1 MNLLWFMR
9 SSGLP
14 TADGSVLDTE
24 LKQPRLVLFFTAIAL
39 SSFLLWAHFSEI
51 DQVAR
56 APGGVIPSSKIQVI
70 QSKDGG
76 VLLALPI
83 GAGDRV
89 EKGQIVAQ
97 FDVTEAEADYREAK
111 ARVAGLEARMVRL
124 RAEIYGRLPDFS
136 SLSQEFPQFIKSQEA
151 LYLKRTAAQK
161 DEIASLESIL
171 ALVEEEIAMNEPL
184 EKQGDVSKTELL
196 RLQRQEAELVAQI
209 INTRN
214 EYFED
219 AQAEYNELEGEL
231 EGIGQVLV
239 QRLRQLRQQTLT
251 APVAGVVKNIR
262 VTTEGGVIR
271 PGEDVME
278 IVPIEDALVIEAKVS
293 PADIGFISLGQ
304 DAAVKIDAFD
314 YTIYGDLAGTLF
326 YISAD
331 TLEEN
336 TRQGDLPFY
345 RVHVRT
351 DGKRFS
357 AVPDKDLQILS
368 GMTATVEIR
377 TGKNTILNYLLK
389 PIAKTLVESLGER

>member
-1 MNLLWFMR
+1 M
-9 SSGLP
+9 
-14 TADGSVLDTE
+14 
-24 LKQPRLVLFFTAIAL
+24 
-39 SSFLLWAHFSEI
+39 
-51 DQVAR
+51 
-56 APGGVIPSSKIQVI
+56 VIPSSKIQII

-76 VLLALPI
+76 VLLALPV

-89 EKGQIVAQ
+89 EKGQIIAQ
-97 FDVTEAEADYREAK
+97 FDVTDAEADYREAK
-111 ARVAGLEARMVRL
+111 ARAAGLEARMVRL

-136 SLSQEFPQFIKSQEA
+136 SLSREFPQFIESQEA

-161 DEIASLESIL
+161 DEIASLERIL

-196 RLQRQEAELVAQI
+196 RLQRQEAELVSQI

-231 EGIGQVLV
+231 EGIAQVLV
-239 QRLRQLRQQTLT
+239 QRRRQLRQQTLT
-251 APVAGVVKNIR
+251 APVAGVVKNVR

-278 IVPIEDALVIEAKVS
+278 IVPIEDDLVIEAKVS
-293 PADIGFISLGQ
+293 PADIGFIALGQ

-357 AVPDKDLQILS
+357 AVPNKDLQILS

-389 PIAKTLVESLGER
+389 PIAKTLVESMGER

>member
-1 MNLLWFMR
+1 MNLFWFVR
-9 SSGLP
+9 SSGAS
-14 TADGSVLDTE
+14 TSDGSVLDTE
-24 LKQPRLVLFFTAIAL
+24 LKQPRLVLFFTAIAFF
-39 SSFLLWAHFSEI
+39 SFLLWAYFSEI

-56 APGGVIPSSKIQVI
+56 APGVVIPSSKIQII

-76 VLLALPI
+76 VLLALPV

-89 EKGQIVAQ
+89 EKGQIIAQ
-97 FDVTEAEADYREAK
+97 FDVTDAEADYREAK
-111 ARVAGLEARMVRL
+111 ARAAGLEARMVRL

-136 SLSQEFPQFIKSQEA
+136 SLSREFPQFIESQEA

-161 DEIASLESIL
+161 DEIASLERIL

-196 RLQRQEAELVAQI
+196 RLQRQEAELVSQI

-231 EGIGQVLV
+231 EGITQVLV
-239 QRLRQLRQQTLT
+239 QRRRQLRQQTLT
-251 APVAGVVKNIR
+251 APVAGVVKNVR

-278 IVPIEDALVIEAKVS
+278 IVPIEDDLVIEAKVS
-293 PADIGFISLGQ
+293 PADIGFIALGQ

-357 AVPDKDLQILS
+357 AVPNKDLQILS

-389 PIAKTLVESLGER
+389 PIAKTLVESMGER

>member
-9 SSGLP
+9 SSDSP

-24 LKQPRLVLFFTAIAL
+24 LKQPRLVLSLTAITL
-39 SSFLLWAHFSEI
+39 SSFLFWAYFSEI

-56 APGGVIPSSKIQVI
+56 APGVVIPSSKIQVI

-89 EKGQIVAQ
+89 KKGQIVAQ
-97 FDVTEAEADYREAK
+97 FDVTDAEADYREAK
-111 ARVAGLEARMVRL
+111 ARAAGLEARMVRL

-136 SLSQEFPQFIKSQEA
+136 SLSREFPQFIESQEA

-239 QRLRQLRQQTLT
+239 QRRRQLRQQTLT

-278 IVPIEDALVIEAKVS
+278 IVPIEDDLVIEAKVS

-368 GMTATVEIR
+368 GMTAMVEIK

-389 PIAKTLVESLGER
+389 PIAKTLVESMGER

>member
-1 MNLLWFMR
+1 LNLFWFVR
-9 SSGLP
+9 SSGAS
-14 TADGSVLDTE
+14 TSDGSVLDTE
-24 LKQPRLVLFFTAIAL
+24 LKQPRLVLFFTAIAFF
-39 SSFLLWAHFSEI
+39 SFLLWAYFSEI

-56 APGGVIPSSKIQVI
+56 APGVVIPSSKIQII

-76 VLLALPI
+76 VLLALPV

-89 EKGQIVAQ
+89 EKGQIIAQ
-97 FDVTEAEADYREAK
+97 FDVTDAEADYREAK
-111 ARVAGLEARMVRL
+111 ARAAGLEARMVRL

-136 SLSQEFPQFIKSQEA
+136 SLSREFPQFIESQEA

-161 DEIASLESIL
+161 DEIASLERIL

-196 RLQRQEAELVAQI
+196 RLQRQEAELVSQI

-231 EGIGQVLV
+231 EGITQVLV
-239 QRLRQLRQQTLT
+239 QRRRQLRQQTLT
-251 APVAGVVKNIR
+251 APVAGVVKNVR

-278 IVPIEDALVIEAKVS
+278 IVPIEDDLVIEAKVS
-293 PADIGFISLGQ
+293 PADIGFIALGQ

-357 AVPDKDLQILS
+357 AVPNKDLQILS

-389 PIAKTLVESLGER
+389 PIAKTLVESMGER

>member
-39 SSFLLWAHFSEI
+39 SSFLLWAYFSEI

-56 APGGVIPSSKIQVI
+56 APGVVIPSSKIQVI

-89 EKGQIVAQ
+89 KKGQIVAQ
-97 FDVTEAEADYREAK
+97 FDVTDAEADYREAK
-111 ARVAGLEARMVRL
+111 ARAAGLEARMVRL

-136 SLSQEFPQFIKSQEA
+136 SLSREFPQFIESQEA

-231 EGIGQVLV
+231 EGIAQVLV
-239 QRLRQLRQQTLT
+239 QRRRQLRQQTLT

-278 IVPIEDALVIEAKVS
+278 IVPIEDDLVIEAKVS

-314 YTIYGDLAGTLF
+314 YTIYGDLTGILF

>member
-1 MNLLWFMR
+1 MNLFWFAR
-9 SSGLP
+9 SSGVS
-14 TADGSVLDTE
+14 TSDSSVLDTE
-24 LKQPRLVLFFTAIAL
+24 LKQPRLVLFFTAIAF
-39 SSFLLWAHFSEI
+39 SSFLLWAYFSEI

-56 APGGVIPSSKIQVI
+56 APGVVIPSSKIQII

-76 VLLALPI
+76 VLLALPV

-89 EKGQIVAQ
+89 EKGQIIAQ
-97 FDVTEAEADYREAK
+97 FDVTDAEADYREAK
-111 ARVAGLEARMVRL
+111 ARAAGLEARMVRL

-136 SLSQEFPQFIKSQEA
+136 SLSREFPQFIESQEA

-161 DEIASLESIL
+161 DEIASLERIL

-196 RLQRQEAELVAQI
+196 RLQRQEAELVSQI

-231 EGIGQVLV
+231 EGIAQVLV
-239 QRLRQLRQQTLT
+239 QRRRQLRQQTLT
-251 APVAGVVKNIR
+251 APVAGVVKNVR

-278 IVPIEDALVIEAKVS
+278 IVPIEDDLVIEAKVS
-293 PADIGFISLGQ
+293 PADIGFIALGQ

-357 AVPDKDLQILS
+357 AVPNKDLQILS

-389 PIAKTLVESLGER
+389 PIAKTLVESMGER

>member
-1 MNLLWFMR
+1 MNLFWFAR
-9 SSGLP
+9 SSGVSIS
-14 TADGSVLDTE
+14 DGSVLDTE
-24 LKQPRLVLFFTAIAL
+24 LKQPRLVLFFTAIAF
-39 SSFLLWAHFSEI
+39 SSFLLWAYFSEI

-56 APGGVIPSSKIQVI
+56 APGVVIPSSKIQII

-76 VLLALPI
+76 VLLALPV

-89 EKGQIVAQ
+89 EKGQIIAQ
-97 FDVTEAEADYREAK
+97 FDVTDAEADYREAK
-111 ARVAGLEARMVRL
+111 ARAAGLEARMVRL

-136 SLSQEFPQFIKSQEA
+136 SLSREFPQFIESQEA

-161 DEIASLESIL
+161 DEIASLERIL

-196 RLQRQEAELVAQI
+196 RLQRQEAELVSQI

-231 EGIGQVLV
+231 EGIAQVLV
-239 QRLRQLRQQTLT
+239 QRRRQLRQQTLT
-251 APVAGVVKNIR
+251 APVAGVVKNVR

-278 IVPIEDALVIEAKVS
+278 IVPIEDDLVIEAKVS
-293 PADIGFISLGQ
+293 PADIGFIALGQ

-357 AVPDKDLQILS
+357 AVPNKDLQILS

-389 PIAKTLVESLGER
+389 PIAKTLVESMGER

>member
-9 SSGLP
+9 SSDSP

-39 SSFLLWAHFSEI
+39 SSFLLWAYFSEI

-56 APGGVIPSSKIQVI
+56 APGVVIPSSKIQVI

-89 EKGQIVAQ
+89 KKGQIVAQ
-97 FDVTEAEADYREAK
+97 FDVTDAEADYREAK
-111 ARVAGLEARMVRL
+111 ARAAGLEARMVRL

-136 SLSQEFPQFIKSQEA
+136 SLSREFPQFIESQEA

-239 QRLRQLRQQTLT
+239 QRRRQLRQQTLT

-278 IVPIEDALVIEAKVS
+278 IVPIEDDLVIEAKVS

-368 GMTATVEIR
+368 GMTAMVEIK

-389 PIAKTLVESLGER
+389 PIAKTLVESMGER

>member
-1 MNLLWFMR
+1 LNLLWFMR

-39 SSFLLWAHFSEI
+39 SSFLLWAYFSEI

-56 APGGVIPSSKIQVI
+56 APGVVIPSSKIQVI

-89 EKGQIVAQ
+89 KKGQIVAQ
-97 FDVTEAEADYREAK
+97 FDVTDAEADYREAK
-111 ARVAGLEARMVRL
+111 ARAAGLEARMVRL

-136 SLSQEFPQFIKSQEA
+136 SLSREFPQFIESQKA

-161 DEIASLESIL
+161 DEIASLKSIL

-219 AQAEYNELEGEL
+219 AQAEYNELEGER
-231 EGIGQVLV
+231 EGVAQVLV
-239 QRLRQLRQQTLT
+239 QRRRQLRQQTLT

-278 IVPIEDALVIEAKVS
+278 IVPIEDDLVIEAKVS

-314 YTIYGDLAGTLF
+314 YTIYGDLTGILF

>member
-1 MNLLWFMR
+1 MNLFWFVR
-9 SSGLP
+9 SSGAS
-14 TADGSVLDTE
+14 TSDGSVLDTE
-24 LKQPRLVLFFTAIAL
+24 LKQPRLVLFFTAIAFF
-39 SSFLLWAHFSEI
+39 SFLLWAYFSEI

-56 APGGVIPSSKIQVI
+56 APGVVIPSSKIQII

-76 VLLALPI
+76 VLLALPV

-89 EKGQIVAQ
+89 EKGQIIAQ
-97 FDVTEAEADYREAK
+97 FDVTDAEADYREAK
-111 ARVAGLEARMVRL
+111 ARAAGLEARMVRL

-136 SLSQEFPQFIKSQEA
+136 SLSREFPQFIESQEA

-161 DEIASLESIL
+161 DEIASLERIL

-196 RLQRQEAELVAQI
+196 RLQRQEAELVSQI

-231 EGIGQVLV
+231 EGIAQVLV
-239 QRLRQLRQQTLT
+239 QRRRQLRQQTLT
-251 APVAGVVKNIR
+251 APVAGVVKNVR

-278 IVPIEDALVIEAKVS
+278 IVPIEDDLVIEAKVS
-293 PADIGFISLGQ
+293 PADIGFIALGQ

-357 AVPDKDLQILS
+357 AVPNKDLQILS

>member
-1 MNLLWFMR
+1 MNLFWFAR
-9 SSGLP
+9 SSGVSIS
-14 TADGSVLDTE
+14 DGSVLDTE
-24 LKQPRLVLFFTAIAL
+24 LKQPRLVLFFTAIAF
-39 SSFLLWAHFSEI
+39 SSFLLWAYFSEI

-56 APGGVIPSSKIQVI
+56 APGVVIPSSKIQII

-76 VLLALPI
+76 VLLALPV

-89 EKGQIVAQ
+89 EKGQIIAQ
-97 FDVTEAEADYREAK
+97 FDVTDAEADYREAK
-111 ARVAGLEARMVRL
+111 ARAAGLEARMVRL
-124 RAEIYGRLPDFS
+124 RAEIYGSLPDFS
-136 SLSQEFPQFIKSQEA
+136 SLSREFPQFIESQEA

-161 DEIASLESIL
+161 DEIASLERIL

-196 RLQRQEAELVAQI
+196 RLQRQEAELVSQI

-231 EGIGQVLV
+231 EGIAQVLV
-239 QRLRQLRQQTLT
+239 QRRRQLRQQTLT
-251 APVAGVVKNIR
+251 APVAGVVKNVR

-278 IVPIEDALVIEAKVS
+278 IVPIEDDLVIEAKVS
-293 PADIGFISLGQ
+293 PADIGFIALGQ

-357 AVPDKDLQILS
+357 AVPNRDLQILS

-389 PIAKTLVESLGER
+389 PIAKTLVESMGER

>member
-1 MNLLWFMR
+1 MNLFWFAR
-9 SSGLP
+9 SPGVSIS
-14 TADGSVLDTE
+14 DGSVLDTE
-24 LKQPRLVLFFTAIAL
+24 LKQPRLVLFFTAIAF
-39 SSFLLWAHFSEI
+39 SSFLLWAYFSEI

-56 APGGVIPSSKIQVI
+56 APGVVIPSSKIQII

-76 VLLALPI
+76 VLLALPV

-89 EKGQIVAQ
+89 EKGQIIAQ
-97 FDVTEAEADYREAK
+97 FDVTDAEADYREAK
-111 ARVAGLEARMVRL
+111 ARAAGLEARMVRL

-136 SLSQEFPQFIKSQEA
+136 PLSREFPQFIESQEA

-161 DEIASLESIL
+161 DEIASLKRIL

-196 RLQRQEAELVAQI
+196 RLQRQEAELVSQI

-231 EGIGQVLV
+231 EGIAQVLV
-239 QRLRQLRQQTLT
+239 QRRRQLRQQKLT
-251 APVAGVVKNIR
+251 APVAGVVKNVR

-278 IVPIEDALVIEAKVS
+278 IVPIEDDLVIEAKVS
-293 PADIGFISLGQ
+293 PADIGFIALGQ

-345 RVHVRT
+345 RVHIRT

-357 AVPDKDLQILS
+357 AVPNKDLQILS

-389 PIAKTLVESLGER
+389 PIAKTLVESMGER

>member
-1 MNLLWFMR
+1 MNLLWFAR
-9 SSGLP
+9 SSGVSIS
-14 TADGSVLDTE
+14 DDSVLDTE
-24 LKQPRLVLFFTAIAL
+24 LKQPRLVLFFTAIAF
-39 SSFLLWAHFSEI
+39 SSFLLWAYFSEI

-56 APGGVIPSSKIQVI
+56 APGVVIPSSKIQII

-76 VLLALPI
+76 VLLALPV

-89 EKGQIVAQ
+89 EKGQIIAQ
-97 FDVTEAEADYREAK
+97 FDVTDAEADYREAK
-111 ARVAGLEARMVRL
+111 ARAAGLEARMVRL

-136 SLSQEFPQFIKSQEA
+136 SLSREFPQFIESQEA

-161 DEIASLESIL
+161 DEIASLERIL

-196 RLQRQEAELVAQI
+196 RLQRQEAELVSQI

-231 EGIGQVLV
+231 EGIAQVLV
-239 QRLRQLRQQTLT
+239 QRRRQLRQQTLT
-251 APVAGVVKNIR
+251 APVAGVVKNVR

-278 IVPIEDALVIEAKVS
+278 IVPIEDDLVIEAKVS
-293 PADIGFISLGQ
+293 PADIGFIALGQ

-357 AVPDKDLQILS
+357 AVPNKDLQILS

-389 PIAKTLVESLGER
+389 PIAKTLVESMGER

>member
-39 SSFLLWAHFSEI
+39 SSFLLWAYFSEI

-56 APGGVIPSSKIQVI
+56 APGVVIPSSKIQVI

-89 EKGQIVAQ
+89 KKGQIVAQ
-97 FDVTEAEADYREAK
+97 FDVTDAEADYREAK
-111 ARVAGLEARMVRL
+111 ARAAGLEARMVRL

-136 SLSQEFPQFIKSQEA
+136 SLSREFPQFIESQKA

-161 DEIASLESIL
+161 DEIASLKSIL

-219 AQAEYNELEGEL
+219 AQAEYNELEGER
-231 EGIGQVLV
+231 EGVAQVLV
-239 QRLRQLRQQTLT
+239 QRRRQLRQQTLT

-278 IVPIEDALVIEAKVS
+278 IVPIEDDLVIEAKVS

-314 YTIYGDLAGTLF
+314 YTIYGDLTGILF

-389 PIAKTLVESLGER
+389 PIAKTLVESMGER

>member
-1 MNLLWFMR
+1 MNLLWFAR
-9 SSGLP
+9 SSGVSIS
-14 TADGSVLDTE
+14 DGSVLDTE
-24 LKQPRLVLFFTAIAL
+24 LKQPRLVLFFTAIAF
-39 SSFLLWAHFSEI
+39 SSFLLWAYFSEI

-56 APGGVIPSSKIQVI
+56 APGVVIPSSKIQII

-76 VLLALPI
+76 VLLALPV

-89 EKGQIVAQ
+89 EKGQIIAQ
-97 FDVTEAEADYREAK
+97 FDVTDAEADYREAK
-111 ARVAGLEARMVRL
+111 ARAAGLEARMVRL

-136 SLSQEFPQFIKSQEA
+136 SLSREFPQFIESQEA

-161 DEIASLESIL
+161 DEIASLERIL

-196 RLQRQEAELVAQI
+196 RLQRQEAELVSQI

-231 EGIGQVLV
+231 EGIVQVLV
-239 QRLRQLRQQTLT
+239 QRRRQLRQQTLT

-278 IVPIEDALVIEAKVS
+278 IVPIEDDLVIEAKVS
-293 PADIGFISLGQ
+293 PADIGFIALGQ

-345 RVHVRT
+345 RVHIRT

-357 AVPDKDLQILS
+357 AVPNKDLQILS

-389 PIAKTLVESLGER
+389 PIAKTLVESMGER

>member
-1 MNLLWFMR
+1 MR
-9 SSGLP
+9 SSDSP

-24 LKQPRLVLFFTAIAL
+24 LKQPRLVLSLTAITL
-39 SSFLLWAHFSEI
+39 SSFLFWAYFSEI

-56 APGGVIPSSKIQVI
+56 APGVVIPSSKIQVI

-89 EKGQIVAQ
+89 KKGQIVAQ
-97 FDVTEAEADYREAK
+97 FDVTDAEADYREAK
-111 ARVAGLEARMVRL
+111 ARAAGLEARMVRL

-136 SLSQEFPQFIKSQEA
+136 SLSREFPQFIESQEA

-239 QRLRQLRQQTLT
+239 QRRRQLRQQTLT

-278 IVPIEDALVIEAKVS
+278 IVPIEDDLVIEAKVS

-368 GMTATVEIR
+368 GMTAMVEIK

-389 PIAKTLVESLGER
+389 PIAKTLVESMGER

>member
-39 SSFLLWAHFSEI
+39 SSFLLWAYFSEI

-56 APGGVIPSSKIQVI
+56 APGVVIPSSKIQVI

-89 EKGQIVAQ
+89 KKGQIVAQ
-97 FDVTEAEADYREAK
+97 FDVTDAEADYREAK
-111 ARVAGLEARMVRL
+111 ARAAGLEARMVRL

-136 SLSQEFPQFIKSQEA
+136 SLSREFPQFIESQKA

-161 DEIASLESIL
+161 DEIASLKSIL

-219 AQAEYNELEGEL
+219 AQAEYNELEGER
-231 EGIGQVLV
+231 EGVAQVLV
-239 QRLRQLRQQTLT
+239 QRRRQLRQQTLT

-278 IVPIEDALVIEAKVS
+278 IVPIEDDLVIEAKVS

-314 YTIYGDLAGTLF
+314 YTIYGDLTGILF

>member
-1 MNLLWFMR
+1 MNLFWFVR
-9 SSGLP
+9 SSGAS
-14 TADGSVLDTE
+14 TSDGSVLDTE
-24 LKQPRLVLFFTAIAL
+24 LKQPRLVLFFTAIAFF
-39 SSFLLWAHFSEI
+39 SFLLWAYFSEI

-56 APGGVIPSSKIQVI
+56 APGVVIPSSKIQII

-76 VLLALPI
+76 VLLALPV

-89 EKGQIVAQ
+89 EKGQIIAQ
-97 FDVTEAEADYREAK
+97 FDVTDAEADYREAK
-111 ARVAGLEARMVRL
+111 ARAAGLEARMVRL

-136 SLSQEFPQFIKSQEA
+136 SLSREFPQFIESQEA

-161 DEIASLESIL
+161 DEIASLERIL
-171 ALVEEEIAMNEPL
+171 ALVEEEIAMNEPM

-196 RLQRQEAELVAQI
+196 RLQRQEAELVSQI

-231 EGIGQVLV
+231 EGITQVLV
-239 QRLRQLRQQTLT
+239 QRRRQLRQQTLT
-251 APVAGVVKNIR
+251 APVAGVVKNVR

-278 IVPIEDALVIEAKVS
+278 IVPIEDDLVIEAKVS
-293 PADIGFISLGQ
+293 PADIGFIALGQ

-357 AVPDKDLQILS
+357 AVPNKDLQILS

-389 PIAKTLVESLGER
+389 PIAKTLVESMGER

>member
-1 MNLLWFMR
+1 MNLFWFAR
-9 SSGLP
+9 SSGAS
-14 TADGSVLDTE
+14 TSDGSVLDTE

-39 SSFLLWAHFSEI
+39 SSFLLWAYFSEI

-56 APGGVIPSSKIQVI
+56 APGVVIPSSKIQII

-76 VLLALPI
+76 VLLALPV

-89 EKGQIVAQ
+89 EKGQIIAQ
-97 FDVTEAEADYREAK
+97 FDVTDAEADYREAK
-111 ARVAGLEARMVRL
+111 ARAAGLEARMVRL

-136 SLSQEFPQFIKSQEA
+136 SLSREFPQFIESQEA

-161 DEIASLESIL
+161 DEIASLERIL

-196 RLQRQEAELVAQI
+196 RLQRQEAELVSQI

-231 EGIGQVLV
+231 EGIAQVLV
-239 QRLRQLRQQTLT
+239 QRRRQLRQQTLT
-251 APVAGVVKNIR
+251 APVAGVVKNVR

-278 IVPIEDALVIEAKVS
+278 IVPIEDDLVIEAKVS
-293 PADIGFISLGQ
+293 PADIGFIALGQ

-357 AVPDKDLQILS
+357 AVPNKDLQILS

-389 PIAKTLVESLGER
+389 PIAKTLVESMGER

>member
-1 MNLLWFMR
+1 MNLFWFAR
-9 SSGLP
+9 SSGVSIS
-14 TADGSVLDTE
+14 DGSVLDTE
-24 LKQPRLVLFFTAIAL
+24 LKQPRLVLFFTAIAF
-39 SSFLLWAHFSEI
+39 SSFLLWAYFSEI

-56 APGGVIPSSKIQVI
+56 APGVVIPSSKIQII

-76 VLLALPI
+76 VLLALPV

-89 EKGQIVAQ
+89 EKGQIIAQ
-97 FDVTEAEADYREAK
+97 FDVTDAEADYREAK
-111 ARVAGLEARMVRL
+111 ARAAGLEARMVRL

-136 SLSQEFPQFIKSQEA
+136 SLSREFPQFIESQEA

-161 DEIASLESIL
+161 DEIASLERIL

-196 RLQRQEAELVAQI
+196 RLQRQEAELVSQI

-231 EGIGQVLV
+231 EGIVQVLV
-239 QRLRQLRQQTLT
+239 QRRRQLRQQTLT
-251 APVAGVVKNIR
+251 APVAGVVKNVR

-278 IVPIEDALVIEAKVS
+278 IVPIEDDLVIEAKVS
-293 PADIGFISLGQ
+293 PADIGFIALGQ

-345 RVHVRT
+345 RVHIRT

-357 AVPDKDLQILS
+357 AVPNKDLQILS

-389 PIAKTLVESLGER
+389 PIAKTLVESMGER

>member
-1 MNLLWFMR
+1 MNLFWFVR
-9 SSGLP
+9 SSGAS
-14 TADGSVLDTE
+14 TSDGSVLDTE
-24 LKQPRLVLFFTAIAL
+24 LKQPRLVLFFTAIAFF
-39 SSFLLWAHFSEI
+39 SFLLWAYFSEI

-56 APGGVIPSSKIQVI
+56 APGVVIPSSKIQII

-76 VLLALPI
+76 VLLALPV

-89 EKGQIVAQ
+89 EKGQIIAQ
-97 FDVTEAEADYREAK
+97 FDVTDAEADYREAK
-111 ARVAGLEARMVRL
+111 ARAAGLEARMVRL

-136 SLSQEFPQFIKSQEA
+136 SLSREFPQFIESQEA

-161 DEIASLESIL
+161 DEIASLERIL

-219 AQAEYNELEGEL
+219 AQAEYNELEGER
-231 EGIGQVLV
+231 EGVAQVLV
-239 QRLRQLRQQTLT
+239 QRRRQLRQQTLT

-278 IVPIEDALVIEAKVS
+278 IVPIEDDLVIEAKVS

-314 YTIYGDLAGTLF
+314 YTIYGDLTGILF

-389 PIAKTLVESLGER
+389 PIAKTLVESMGER

>member
-1 MNLLWFMR
+1 MNLFWFVR
-9 SSGLP
+9 SSGAS
-14 TADGSVLDTE
+14 TSDGSVLDTE
-24 LKQPRLVLFFTAIAL
+24 LKQPRLVLFFTAIAFF
-39 SSFLLWAHFSEI
+39 SFLLWAYFSEI

-56 APGGVIPSSKIQVI
+56 APGVVIPSSKIQII

-76 VLLALPI
+76 VLLALPV

-89 EKGQIVAQ
+89 EKGQIIAQ
-97 FDVTEAEADYREAK
+97 FDVTDAEADYREAK
-111 ARVAGLEARMVRL
+111 ARAAGLEARMVRL

-136 SLSQEFPQFIKSQEA
+136 SLSREFPQFIESQEA

-161 DEIASLESIL
+161 DEIASLERIL

-196 RLQRQEAELVAQI
+196 RLQRQEAELVSQI

-231 EGIGQVLV
+231 EGIAQVLV
-239 QRLRQLRQQTLT
+239 QRRRQLRQQTLT
-251 APVAGVVKNIR
+251 APVAGVVKNVR

-278 IVPIEDALVIEAKVS
+278 IVPIEDDLVIEAKVS
-293 PADIGFISLGQ
+293 PADIGFIALGQ

-336 TRQGDLPFY
+336 TRQGELPFY

-357 AVPDKDLQILS
+357 AVPNKDLQILS
-368 GMTATVEIR
+368 GMTASVEIR

-389 PIAKTLVESLGER
+389 PIAKTLVESMGER

>member
-1 MNLLWFMR
+1 MNLFWFAR
-9 SSGLP
+9 SSAV
-14 TADGSVLDTE
+14 TISDGSALDTE
-24 LKQPRLVLFFTAIAL
+24 LKQPRLVLFFTAITF
-39 SSFLLWAHFSEI
+39 SSFLLWAYFSEI

-56 APGGVIPSSKIQVI
+56 APGVVIPSSKIQII

-76 VLLALPI
+76 VLLALPV

-89 EKGQIVAQ
+89 EKGQIIAQ
-97 FDVTEAEADYREAK
+97 FDVTDAEADYREAK
-111 ARVAGLEARMVRL
+111 ARAAGLEARMVRL

-136 SLSQEFPQFIKSQEA
+136 SLSREFPQFIESQEA

-161 DEIASLESIL
+161 DEIASLKRIL

-196 RLQRQEAELVAQI
+196 RLQRQEAELVSQI

-231 EGIGQVLV
+231 EGIVQVLV
-239 QRLRQLRQQTLT
+239 QRRRQLRQQTLT
-251 APVAGVVKNIR
+251 APVAGVVKNVR

-278 IVPIEDALVIEAKVS
+278 IVPIEDDLVIEAKVS
-293 PADIGFISLGQ
+293 PADIGFIALGQ

-357 AVPDKDLQILS
+357 AVPNKDLQILS

-389 PIAKTLVESLGER
+389 PIAKTLVESMGER

>member
-1 MNLLWFMR
+1 LNLLWFAR
-9 SSGLP
+9 SSGVSIS
-14 TADGSVLDTE
+14 DGSALDTE
-24 LKQPRLVLFFTAIAL
+24 LKQPRLVLFFTAIAF
-39 SSFLLWAHFSEI
+39 SSFLLWAYFSEI

-56 APGGVIPSSKIQVI
+56 APGVVIPSSKIQII

-76 VLLALPI
+76 VLLALPV

-89 EKGQIVAQ
+89 EKGQIIAQ
-97 FDVTEAEADYREAK
+97 FDVTDAEADYREAK
-111 ARVAGLEARMVRL
+111 ARAAGLEARMVRL

-136 SLSQEFPQFIKSQEA
+136 SLSREFPQFIESQEA

-161 DEIASLESIL
+161 DEIASLERIL

-196 RLQRQEAELVAQI
+196 RLQRQEAELVSQI

-231 EGIGQVLV
+231 EGIAQVLV
-239 QRLRQLRQQTLT
+239 QRRRQLRQQTLT
-251 APVAGVVKNIR
+251 APVAGVVKNVR

-278 IVPIEDALVIEAKVS
+278 IVPIEDDLVIEAKVS
-293 PADIGFISLGQ
+293 PADIGFIALGQ

-345 RVHVRT
+345 RVHIRT

-357 AVPDKDLQILS
+357 AVPNKDLQILS

-389 PIAKTLVESLGER
+389 PIAKTLVESMGER

>member
-39 SSFLLWAHFSEI
+39 SSFLLWAYFSEI

-56 APGGVIPSSKIQVI
+56 APGVVIPSSKIQVI

-89 EKGQIVAQ
+89 KKGQIVAQ
-97 FDVTEAEADYREAK
+97 FDVTDAEADYREAK
-111 ARVAGLEARMVRL
+111 ARAAGLEARMVRL

-136 SLSQEFPQFIKSQEA
+136 SLSREFPQFIESQEA

-161 DEIASLESIL
+161 DEIASLKSIL

-219 AQAEYNELEGEL
+219 AQAEYNELEGER
-231 EGIGQVLV
+231 EGVAQVLV
-239 QRLRQLRQQTLT
+239 QRRRQLRQQTLT

-278 IVPIEDALVIEAKVS
+278 IVPIEDDLVIEAKVS

-314 YTIYGDLAGTLF
+314 YTIYGDLTGILF

>member
-1 MNLLWFMR
+1 MNLFWFAR
-9 SSGLP
+9 SSGAS
-14 TADGSVLDTE
+14 TSDSSVLDTE
-24 LKQPRLVLFFTAIAL
+24 LKQPRLVLFFTAIAF
-39 SSFLLWAHFSEI
+39 SSFLLWAYFSEI

-56 APGGVIPSSKIQVI
+56 APGVVIPSSKIQII

-76 VLLALPI
+76 VLLALPV

-89 EKGQIVAQ
+89 EKGQIIAQ
-97 FDVTEAEADYREAK
+97 FDVTDAEADYREAK
-111 ARVAGLEARMVRL
+111 ARAAGLEARMVRL

-136 SLSQEFPQFIKSQEA
+136 SLSREFPQFIESQEA

-161 DEIASLESIL
+161 DEIASLERIL

-196 RLQRQEAELVAQI
+196 RLQRQEAELVSQI

-231 EGIGQVLV
+231 EGIAQVLV
-239 QRLRQLRQQTLT
+239 QRRRQLRQQTLT
-251 APVAGVVKNIR
+251 APVAGVVKNVR

-278 IVPIEDALVIEAKVS
+278 IVPIEDDLVIEAKVS
-293 PADIGFISLGQ
+293 PADIGFIALGQ

-357 AVPDKDLQILS
+357 AVPNKDLQILS

-389 PIAKTLVESLGER
+389 PIAKTLVESMGER

>member
-39 SSFLLWAHFSEI
+39 SSFLLWAYFSEI

-56 APGGVIPSSKIQVI
+56 APGVVIPSSKIQVI

-89 EKGQIVAQ
+89 KKGQIVAQ
-97 FDVTEAEADYREAK
+97 FDVTDAEADYREAK
-111 ARVAGLEARMVRL
+111 ARAAGLEARMVRL

-136 SLSQEFPQFIKSQEA
+136 SLSREFPQFIESQKA

-161 DEIASLESIL
+161 DEIASLKSIL

-231 EGIGQVLV
+231 EGIAQVLV
-239 QRLRQLRQQTLT
+239 QRRRQLRQQTLT

-278 IVPIEDALVIEAKVS
+278 IVPIEDDLVIEAKVS

-314 YTIYGDLAGTLF
+314 YTIYGDLTGILF

-389 PIAKTLVESLGER
+389 PIAKTLVESMGER

>member
-9 SSGLP
+9 SSRSS
-14 TADGSVLDTE
+14 TADGSILDAE
-24 LKQPRLVLFFTAIAL
+24 LEQPRLVLFFTAIAL

-56 APGGVIPSSKIQVI
+56 APGVVIPSSKIQVI

-389 PIAKTLVESLGER
+389 PIAKTLVESMGER